1 SFHKDFYKPIPNS
14 KNGPIL
20 GGKVNDFCQ
29 IYKDDF
35 LEIIDKPGLDS
46 DDKLLRFSCIILLSE
61 YDHLRM
67 ELLSLVKGNP
77 LAVFRIYNLRR
88 KFRASKDAL
97 LVCEKHK
104 QRVEWQIGRIY
115 RLRNSI
121 VHSGSSLPYI
131 ANLVINMDTYYR
143 TLISSIMSEM
153 LEHRTSVTLDRLF
166 SDVFMRRSENEA
178 ILSKH
183 ENQGVSYVV
192 SLLKL

>member
-1 SFHKDFYKPIPNS
+1 
-14 KNGPIL
+14 
-20 GGKVNDFCQ
+20 
-29 IYKDDF
+29 
-35 LEIIDKPGLDS
+35 
-46 DDKLLRFSCIILLSE
+46 
-61 YDHLRM
+61 
-67 ELLSLVKGNP
+67 
-77 LAVFRIYNLRR
+77 
-88 KFRASKDAL
+88 